1 MQKTLILAE
10 KPSQLR
16 EYVKALGGFTQKGD
30 YYESD
35 RYIASSALGHLIELA
50 EDTAYRPEGKWD
62 KSYLPLVPPLN
73 SYVYE
78 PKRNDS
84 GRQAHLKK
92 LAPLFKNP
100 EIGMIYVATDSDRE
114 GELIFRY
121 IYNYFGCKLP
131 YKRIWLSALVDGEI
145 RQAFAAPKYTQ
156 GDPFLENLSKS
167 AYARAITDWLIG
179 TNATQAATLQ
189 LGVGKLLSIGRVQT
203 AILKI
208 ICDRYLKNKSHQ
220 KSYTYKLITN
230 HFYNGTAYTT
240 ESPIYESKAQAE
252 QLLQSLA
259 TSHNFVSFKK
269 KTERKNPP
277 LLHTLDSLTIVANKL
292 YKYTAAEVL
301 ASAQRLYEGKLTSY
315 PRTEDPYITEEGYN
329 KLKGFL
335 PNLVN
340 QCLNITDFVFP
351 ASLPASVNGAK
362 ITGSHDAL
370 VPTGQTA
377 GIDSLSEQDRRIYE
391 LILYRCLESFSEVA
405 IYEKGVYE
413 FENQSI
419 PFKTHTSSLIQVGW
433 KKYTPKTKTT
443 TEEEDEEEET
453 LTLQLPYV
461 QGDKVAIDKKAVKE
475 IESKPPALYTP
486 GTLTDA
492 LCNLG
497 KFLQEQSPEIYAEL
511 EKEFD
516 LKGLTVGTDG
526 TRPNIIEQLVTTRK
540 YIALEKNK
548 YLPTELGLQFY
559 NAIKDLEVVNV
570 AQTARLEYQLK
581 QVADGKVSIAEY
593 YNRLS
598 DYVKSTVAQIF
609 SLQSA
614 ITASTHKD
622 LGTCPLCKKG
632 QIVEYPKSYGCT
644 EFKNGCKYTIWK
656 EIAHKKL
663 TPKNVEDLLQKGKTS
678 LIKGFKSKTGS
689 DFEAHLVLDKEL
701 KIGFEFN
708 NKKKYL

>member
-73 SYVYE
+73 SYIYE

-156 GDPFLENLSKS
+156 GDPFLENLSES

-179 TNATQAATLQ
+179 ANATQAATLQ
-189 LGVGKLLSIGRVQT
+189 LGGGKLLSIGRVQT

-208 ICDRYLKNKSHQ
+208 VAERYLKNKSHQ
-220 KSYTYKLITN
+220 KSYTYKLLT
-230 HFYNGTAYTT
+230 HHSYNGVAYTA

-252 QLLQSLA
+252 QLLSSLVPA
-259 TSHNFVSFKK
+259 HNFVSYQK

-315 PRTEDPYITEEGYN
+315 PRTEDAYITEEGYN

-461 QGDKVAIDKKAVKE
+461 QGNKVAIDKKAVKE

-614 ITASTHKD
+614 ITASTHKG

-708 NKKKYL
+708 NKKK